1 MHNYLPP
8 AAERTGSDGSAAGG
22 GYSDLSEWPRSADD
36 AAAPSA
42 RKLPGTATGILRD
55 PQNDSI
61 QTAQEILQ
69 KLAAWVKAQE
79 ADKLSVQN
87 LKHATGVLKD
97 LREILKSDM
106 PDKPVEIIVQIGDEE
121 YAQ

>member
-1 MHNYLPP
+1 MLSKRKRGAVMDTTPEIATPVCELARNDRNG
-8 AAERTGSDGSAAGG
+8 ERI
-22 GYSDLSEWPRSADD
+22 LRSA
-36 AAAPSA
+36 
-42 RKLPGTATGILRD
+42 
-55 PQNDSI
+55 QNDREME
-61 QTAQEILQ
+61 TAKEILE
-69 KLAAWVKAQE
+69 KLAAWVQAQE

-121 YAQ
+121 YAK